1 LFTCAAIC
9 PDRSLAQEH
18 IDDDPRRTVPTR
30 CRIDADNRSSFARE
44 METDF
49 ASAAETG
56 HLAPSGKPFE
66 LGLAKLTCS
75 EHGRSLNNGKH
86 LVEYDLRLQLAVQY
100 LFKIKHQHLLRNSAL
115 LYTYC

>member
-18 IDDDPRRTVPTR
+18 IADDRRRTVPTR
-30 CRIDADNRSSFARE
+30 CRIFADNRSSFARE

-49 ASAAETG
+49 ASAAETAAAG
-56 HLAPSGKPFE
+56 HPAPSGKPFE
-66 LGLAKLTCS
+66 LVLGKLTYS

-86 LVEYDLRLQLAVQY
+86 LIEYVLRLQLAVQY
-100 LFKIKHQHLLRNSAL
+100 SFKIKH
-115 LYTYC
+115 